1 MRTLI
6 SNWFKQKKEVKTS
19 IPHAKLEYC
28 FSDSLGVK
36 YYKFPESM
44 SLPLER
50 FGKLQEFMM
59 WMSSGI
65 TSTELDG
72 LLDEAD
78 KALTEGLLQ
87 KKNAAR
93 IGFILSEI
101 RDRKNMVIHTELL
114 YNFLAVQVI
123 REDEAPEFFNN
134 SIQMEKVERFKDE
147 TKNGKTYD
155 FFLRIG
161 LKKLND
167 LFNMSEQ
174 EWNRLWEESIQQQN
188 LLKQATKILQS
199 ERESLITATPSTNKK

>member
-1 MRTLI
+1 MIKWIGNL
-6 SNWFKQKKEVKTS
+6 FKSKEVKTS

-28 FSDSLGVK
+28 HTDSLGDK
-36 YYKFPESM
+36 YYKYPESM
-44 SLPLER
+44 SLPIER
-50 FGKLQEFMM
+50 FGKLQEYMM

-65 TSTELDG
+65 TATELDS

-78 KALTEGLLQ
+78 KALTEGLTQ
-87 KKNAAR
+87 KKNASK
-93 IGFILSEI
+93 IGFILHEI

-123 REDEAPEFFNN
+123 REDEDPEFFNN
-134 SIQMEKVERFKDE
+134 AIQMQKVERFKEE

-167 LFNMSEQ
+167 LFSMSEQ
-174 EWNRLWEESIQQQN
+174 EWNRLWDESIQQQKA
-188 LLKQATKILQS
+188 LKEAIKIIQS
-199 ERESLITATPSTNKK
+199 EKESLSTVTPSTSK

>member
-1 MRTLI
+1 MIKWIGNLLK
-6 SNWFKQKKEVKTS
+6 NKEVKTS

-50 FGKLQEFMM
+50 LGQLQKYMM

-65 TSTELDG
+65 TSSELDK

-78 KALTEGLLQ
+78 KALTDGLTQ
-87 KKNAAR
+87 KKNAAK
-93 IGFILSEI
+93 IGFILTEI

-123 REDEAPEFFNN
+123 REDEAAEFYNN
-134 SIQMEKVERFKDE
+134 SIQLEKVERFKAE
-147 TKNGKTYD
+147 TAKGNTYD

-161 LKKLND
+161 LKKLNV
-167 LFNMSEQ
+167 LFSMSEQ
-174 EWNRLWEESIQQQN
+174 EWNKYWDESIQQQKA
-188 LLKQATKILQS
+188 LTEAIRIIQS
-199 ERESLITATPSTNKK
+199 EKESLATSTPSTSK